1 MVWARGEYRACYPNA
16 ERIGVFMSN
25 PLVQANALPPFGEIS
40 AAHMVPAI
48 EQVLADVR
56 SGIDVIT
63 GSESCSYR
71 TVVQAREALEDRL
84 SQVWSPISHLNGVM
98 NSTEIREAHGK
109 GLELLTAYY
118 AEVGQNA
125 KLFEA
130 YRAVRDS
137 DEFDGLTLAQKK
149 VVENALRDFRLSG
162 IELPEAEQAR
172 FSELAK
178 ETSAL
183 NSQFNNNVLDATQAW
198 RKEVSDG
205 ALAGVPETAKALM
218 KQAAEAEGRDGWL
231 LTLDAPCYLA
241 VMTYCDDR
249 ELRKEMYLAYGTR
262 ASDRG
267 PNAGDFDNSDVMQSL
282 MKARLEQSSLLGFEH
297 YAELSVARKMARSAD
312 EVLEFLENLADKSR
326 PSAEREYSALTRFAS
341 ENGGPEALEPW
352 DTSYFSEK
360 LKKAAFDI
368 SQEELRPYFP
378 APKVLEGMF
387 EVVRRLFD
395 IDIDAAPDMP
405 TWHEDVLTYEIR
417 KGGAPIARFY
427 IDLYARQ
434 NKRGGAWM
442 DDCRVRRR
450 LDDGSLQLPVA
461 YLTCNFS
468 GPVGD
473 DPALLSHDE
482 VVTLFHE
489 FGHGLHHMMTQ
500 VEAAAVSGIN
510 GVAWDAVELPSQFME
525 NFCWQA
531 ESLAVIS
538 GHFKSGDPL
547 PTEMLEKL
555 LKARNFNAAM
565 MMVRQLEFALF
576 DFRLHVE
583 FDPAIEG
590 QMADI
595 ISRVRE
601 EVAVVRPPAE
611 YAFQHG
617 FSHIFGGGYAA
628 GYYSYKWAEVLS
640 ADAFAKFLED
650 GIFNR
655 QTGEKF
661 LSTILEK
668 GGSEDAMDLFVAFR
682 GREPEVE
689 ALLRQDGIAA

>member
-1 MVWARGEYRACYPNA
+1 MN
-16 ERIGVFMSN
+16 N
-25 PLVQANALPPFGEIS
+25 PLLQDNVLPPFADIKAE
-40 AAHMVPAI
+40 HMVPALEQALSDVRAGI
-48 EQVLADVR
+48 EQ
-56 SGIDVIT
+56 IT
-63 GSESCSYR
+63 RAPSFNYQG
-71 TVVQAREALEDRL
+71 VVKAREELEDRL
-84 SQVWSPISHLNGVM
+84 QQVWSPIGHLNGVM
-98 NSTEIREAHGK
+98 NSPEIREAHSR
-109 GLELLTAYY
+109 GLELLTEYY
-118 AEVGQNA
+118 TEVGLNPN
-125 KLFEA
+125 LFEA
-130 YRAVRDS
+130 YRAVHES
-137 DEFDGLTLAQKK
+137 PEFADLEQAQKK

-162 IELPEAEQAR
+162 IDLPEAQQKR
-172 FSELAK
+172 YSELAR
-178 ETSAL
+178 EISAL
-183 NSQFNNNVLDATQAW
+183 NSKFNNNVLDATQAW
-198 RKEVSDG
+198 RKVVAEEAVK
-205 ALAGVPETAKALM
+205 GVPETAKALM
-218 KQAAEAEGRDGWL
+218 RQAAEREALEGYL

-241 VMTYCDDR
+241 IMTYCDDR
-249 ELRKEMYLAYGTR
+249 ELRREMYLAYGTR
-262 ASDRG
+262 ASDQG
-267 PNAGDFDNSDVMQSL
+267 PNAGEFDNSQVMQDL
-282 MKARLEQSSLLGFEH
+282 MTARREQSRLLGFDN

-312 EVLEFLENLADKSR
+312 EVLQFLENLADRSKG
-326 PSAEREYSALTRFAS
+326 PAKQEYATLCAFARQH
-341 ENGGPEALEPW
+341 NGPDTLEPW
-352 DTSYFSEK
+352 DTAYYSEK

-378 APKVLEGMF
+378 APRVLEGMF

-395 IDIDAAPDMP
+395 VEIEKDDSMP
-405 TWHEDVLTYEIR
+405 VWHEDVLTFEIR
-417 KGGAPIARFY
+417 RGGTTIARFY
-427 IDLYARQ
+427 VDLYARQ

-442 DDCRVRRR
+442 DDCRVRRTMVS
-450 LDDGSLQLPVA
+450 GGLQLPVA

-500 VEAAAVSGIN
+500 VDAAAVSGIN

-531 ESLAVIS
+531 ESLAFIS
-538 GHFKSGDPL
+538 GHYQGGEAL
-547 PTEMLEKL
+547 PEDMLEKL

-583 FDPAIEG
+583 FDPAIDNQIAAAIEK
-590 QMADI
+590 
-595 ISRVRE
+595 VRQD
-601 EVAVVRPPAE
+601 VAVVRPPEE

-640 ADAFAKFLED
+640 ADAFSKFLED

-661 LSTILEK
+661 LATILEK

>member
-1 MVWARGEYRACYPNA
+1 MN
-16 ERIGVFMSN
+16 N
-25 PLVQANALPPFGEIS
+25 PLLNKDVLPPFGEIQ
-40 AAHMVPAI
+40 AEHMLPAL
-48 EQVLADVR
+48 EQVLSEVR
-56 SGIDVIT
+56 QGIEQIT
-63 GSESCSYR
+63 KSAPYSYDA
-71 TVVQAREALEDRL
+71 VVKAREELEDQL
-84 SQVWSPISHLNGVM
+84 QQVWSPIGHLNGVM
-98 NSTEIREAHGK
+98 NSPEIRDAHTT
-109 GLELLTAYY
+109 GLEMLTDYY
-118 AEVGQNA
+118 TEVGQNQA
-125 KLFEA
+125 LFNA
-130 YRAVRDS
+130 YREISES
-137 DEFDGLTLAQKK
+137 DEFQNLGQAEKK

-162 IELPEAEQAR
+162 IDLPESAQAR
-172 FSELAK
+172 FSELAR
-178 ETSAL
+178 ELSAL
-183 NSQFNNNVLDATQAW
+183 NSKFNNNVLDATQAW
-198 RKEVSDG
+198 RKLVNEDQ
-205 ALAGVPETAKALM
+205 LTGVPETAKALM
-218 KQAAEAEGRDGWL
+218 RQTAESEELNGYL

-241 VMTYCDDR
+241 IMTYCDDR
-249 ELRKEMYLAYGTR
+249 ELRKEIYLAFGTR

-267 PNAGDFDNSDVMQSL
+267 PHAGEYDNSQVMQDILVS
-282 MKARLEQSSLLGFEH
+282 RLEQSRLLGFDNF
-297 YAELSVARKMARSAD
+297 AELSVARKMARSAE
-312 EVLEFLENLADKSR
+312 EVLRFLDNLAEKSK
-326 PSAEREYSALTRFAS
+326 PSAEREFDGLEKFAADDAGL
-341 ENGGPEALEPW
+341 EKLEPW
-352 DTSYFSEK
+352 DTAYFSEK
-360 LKKAAFDI
+360 RKKSEFDI
-368 SQEELRPYFP
+368 SEEELRPYFP
-378 APKVLEGMF
+378 APRVLEGMF

-395 IDIDAAPDMP
+395 IDIVRDSTMP
-405 TWHEDVLTYEIR
+405 VWHDDVLTYEIR
-417 KGGAPIARFY
+417 KGGDAVARFY
-427 IDLYARQ
+427 VDLYARQ

-442 DDCRVRRR
+442 DDCRVRR
-450 LDDGSLQLPVA
+450 SLVSGGVQLPVA

-531 ESLAVIS
+531 ESLAFIS
-538 GHFKSGDPL
+538 GHYQSGDPL
-547 PTEMLEKL
+547 PEDMLEKL
-555 LKARNFNAAM
+555 LAARNFNAAM

-583 FDPAIEG
+583 FDPAAENQIAEVIEK
-590 QMADI
+590 
-595 ISRVRE
+595 VRE
-601 EVAVVRPPAE
+601 EVAVLRPPAE

-640 ADAFAKFLED
+640 ADAFSKFLDD

-661 LSTILEK
+661 LATILEK